1 MVLVT
6 ISITASARGR
16 RDVLRALR
24 VLAPPTRARPGCL
37 GVHLLQGVDN
47 RNAIT
52 WIEEWDSED
61 ALKRH
66 IRSDEYRTLL
76 AVVDMSMRE
85 PEVRFHTIAKTAG
98 MELIAACRNCK

>member
-1 MVLVT
+1 MLVM
-6 ISITASARGR
+6 IRITASARGR
-16 RDVLRALR
+16 REILRALR

-37 GVHLLQGVDN
+37 GAHLLQEVDN

-61 ALKRH
+61 ALRQH

-76 AVVDMSMRE
+76 AVVDMSVRE
-85 PEVRFHTIAKTAG
+85 PEVRFHTVAKTAG
-98 MELIAACRNCK
+98 MELIASFRNCK